1 MEREDWV
8 RGADPGQITE
18 NGRQCREAMG
28 SDFFAPCRSPAGAR
42 VDAAEDPAVKAGRF
56 LLNSRELPANDSTW
70 RWNGT
75 P

>member
-56 LLNSRELPANDSTW
+56 LLE
-70 RWNGT
+70 
-75 P
+75 